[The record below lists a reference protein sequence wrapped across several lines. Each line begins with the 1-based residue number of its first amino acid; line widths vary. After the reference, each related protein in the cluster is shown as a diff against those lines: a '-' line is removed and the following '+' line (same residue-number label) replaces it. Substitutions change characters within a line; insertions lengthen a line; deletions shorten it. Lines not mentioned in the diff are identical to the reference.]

1 MYDESASEG
10 AKGTF
15 EIYRAEADSLYKQG
29 EYRKSIES
37 YTIALDL
44 HPNEKNCLV
53 ARSKC
58 YLQLGDMQSALND
71 AEASLEDDKNFHK
84 GIYQKAQA
92 LYYQGDFEMALV
104 FYHRGHKLRPELQ
117 EFRLGIQKAQE
128 AIDNSVGSP
137 DTVKL
142 TTEGDLSYFDMLL
155 DDKKIKRKAAPLGR
169 PVVAPTSKVKAKGAP
184 GSEKTIK
191 QLLGELYGDRQY
203 LEKLLKETDPKSEM
217 GKTIS
222 TLVTEGLSYLD
233 TRSDFWRQQ
242 KPMYARRHDRLMQRR
257 RREVSSNKVSPNDY
271 IIKEL
276 ERIDQAQVEGRYQ
289 EALKRS
295 QKCLATVQNYTE
307 EEVPNKLEVIANL
320 HSCVGNAYLE
330 MGEYNKAQASH
341 ETDLKIGQ
349 DNDLQEAVSR
359 GLDNVGRVYARKGEF
374 SKAIEIWE
382 RKLPISMSPL
392 ESTWLYHEIGR
403 CFLELGNNTEAKKY
417 GELSEAAA
425 IEADDAMWHLQASVL
440 TAQAEVKLGDYQGGA
455 ASFEKAL
462 ELAKQQ
468 GDKSA
473 EKAISKALTDINTK
487 IIEEQGRNP
496 VNTNNSNAAD
506 TTSQKSSS
514 RVKPTVNTT
523 EQTETKTEEK
533 VENTQKADPG
543 ADSDNQAN
551 KRKDS
556 QSGKAENK
564 PGEGAE
570 RTKPGEGAER
580 TKPGEGAERTQE
592 GYSLNFNVLGQ
603 EVSVKTDKEL
613 QLF

>member
-1 MYDESASEG
+1 MYGDDNGSEG
-10 AKGTF
+10 PRGTF

-29 EYRKSIES
+29 EYRKAIDS
-37 YTIALDL
+37 YTLALEL
-44 HPNEKNCLV
+44 TPGEKNCLV

-58 YLQLGDMQSALND
+58 HLQLGDMISALND
-71 AEASLEDDKNFHK
+71 AEASLEEDKNYHK

-142 TTEGDLSYFDMLL
+142 TTEGDLSYFDQLL
-155 DDKKIKRKAAPLGR
+155 DDKKIKRKAMTYGR
-169 PVVAPTSKVKAKGAP
+169 PAAQQYNKTTTQRVAV

-222 TLVTEGLSYLD
+222 TLVNEGLSYLD

-257 RREVSSNKVSPNDY
+257 KRESSSHKISPNDY

-295 QKCLATVQNYTE
+295 QKCLSTVQGFTE
-307 EEVPNKLEVIANL
+307 DDVPNKVEVIANI
-320 HSCVGNAYLE
+320 HSCIGNAHLE
-330 MGEYNKAQASH
+330 MGAYEKALDSH
-341 ETDLKIGQ
+341 QTDLNLGET
-349 DNDLQEAVSR
+349 NDMMEAVSR
-359 GLDNVGRVYARKGEF
+359 GLDNIGRVHARKGAF
-374 SKAIEIWE
+374 AQAIEVWE
-382 RKLPISMSPL
+382 RKVPMSKSPL

-403 CFLELGNNTEAKKY
+403 CYLELDKYAEAKSN
-417 GELSEAAA
+417 GEQSETAAL
-425 IEADDAMWHLQASVL
+425 EAEDQMWQLQALVL
-440 TAQAEVKLGDYQGGA
+440 TAQAEVKLSELTA
-455 ASFEKAL
+455 AVATFEKAS
-462 ELAKQQ
+462 ELAKAQ

-473 EKAISKALTDINTK
+473 ETAIKKAIDEINSKIVDEGTTAPETTGETEAKDGNENDNRTTEKTEDKVEDKQPDSKESETK
-487 IIEEQGRNP
+487 EEEKSADKVTPKVSPKVTPRDNK
-496 VNTNNSNAAD
+496 D
-506 TTSQKSSS
+506 TTG
-514 RVKPTVNTT
+514 
-523 EQTETKTEEK
+523 EK
-533 VENTQKADPG
+533 VEDKQETVAESNGDTAQ
-543 ADSDNQAN
+543 DN
-551 KRKDS
+551 
-556 QSGKAENK
+556 
-564 PGEGAE
+564 
-570 RTKPGEGAER
+570 
-580 TKPGEGAERTQE
+580 
-592 GYSLNFNVLGQ
+592 
-603 EVSVKTDKEL
+603 TDKKDEDARSDI
-613 QLF
+613 